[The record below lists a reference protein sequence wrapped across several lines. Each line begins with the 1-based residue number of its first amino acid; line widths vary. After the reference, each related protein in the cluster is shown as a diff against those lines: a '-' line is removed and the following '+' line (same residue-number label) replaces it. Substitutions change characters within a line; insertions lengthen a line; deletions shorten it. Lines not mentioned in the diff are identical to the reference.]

1 MKGVRVDVHQSSSRS
16 DNRKLLSITWSPSV
30 AVVDEMAPRW
40 ITASSLRPFSQSD
53 RSDGGMRSASWRLPR
68 LRHLPSDPSISLTTT
83 SVCPASFRSATT
95 FDPMNPAPP
104 VTSNISAR
112 SLQPPYFRLSRF
124 PWRCRAPR
132 LSRASVIVKPR
143 LGHTAKPLM
152 MKMSNIFSC
161 LTVIDVRGAKLVAV
175 STWSWPSYPGD
186 LDNRRAVPT
195 LYDFIPIGIYCWRK
209 SGSDVAQRH
218 CGKTKYP

>member
-40 ITASSLRPFSQSD
+40 ITTSSLRPFSQSD

-112 SLQPPYFRLSRF
+112 SSQPSYFCLSDSVATS
-124 PWRCRAPR
+124 PPR
-132 LSRASVIVKPR
+132 LSRAGVIVKSSWR
-143 LGHTAKPLM
+143 HT
-152 MKMSNIFSC
+152 
-161 LTVIDVRGAKLVAV
+161 
-175 STWSWPSYPGD
+175 
-186 LDNRRAVPT
+186 RA
-195 LYDFIPIGIYCWRK
+195 LEGYKFQYIQLLNFAWR
-209 SGSDVAQRH
+209 AQRNTKPS
-218 CGKTKYP
+218 GKLDKNASLT